1 MKPQQRTM
9 EGAAIAARGR
19 AYLAA
24 VTLLAS
30 LATAAVHAETTL
42 LEALEAGDSAAAQKL
57 LDAGADPK
65 ARGLDGTTTVM
76 WAAYHGD
83 AELLARLVKG
93 GVDVNLTNEYG
104 AHALS
109 EAAVRG
115 STPIIETLLR
125 AGADANRRSAEGET
139 PLMVVAR
146 TGNVASAKLL
156 VAAGADVNAVE
167 EWGGQS
173 ALMWA
178 AAQSQPEMVQFLL
191 ASGADPDARGF
202 AREWQRRILTEPR
215 PKDMNRGGFTPL
227 LYAAREG
234 CIECARRLVEGG
246 ADIDLPD
253 PERVTPLGLAIN
265 NLHFD
270 LAAYLIEAGADVD
283 KWDLF
288 GRTPLYQAIDMNTL
302 PTQGSGS
309 MSAIPSLDQHSALD
323 VARMLLAKG
332 ANPNIQLKR
341 RAPYRNVPNDRGGD
355 RILTQG
361 ATALVRAARAGD
373 APAVKLLLEHG
384 ALVDL
389 PGNFGVTALMAAA
402 GVEYGLR
409 VTRGRNRTE
418 AGVLETMRLLLDA
431 GANIHAQSLVEPALG
446 ERPYEG
452 VNSAARQGNYAFNV
466 RGRQVPSQ
474 SAVPHRTAI
483 HGAAQRGFTY
493 IVEFLAAHGA
503 DLEAKDSNGR
513 TPLDLAS
520 GNYSEDFLRQAA
532 EPHVETVKLIE
543 SLLAQ
548 RAAGEGSVARAPP
561 PAEALA
567 TAE

>member
-1 MKPQQRTM
+1 M
-9 EGAAIAARGR
+9 
-19 AYLAA
+19 
-24 VTLLAS
+24 
-30 LATAAVHAETTL
+30 
-42 LEALEAGDSAAAQKL
+42 
-57 LDAGADPK
+57 
-65 ARGLDGTTTVM
+65 
-76 WAAYHGD
+76 
-83 AELLARLVKG
+83 
-93 GVDVNLTNEYG
+93 TNDYG

-115 STPIIETLLR
+115 ATPLIQALLE
-125 AGADANRRSAEGET
+125 AGADANRKSAEGET

-146 TGNVASAKLL
+146 TGNVASARLL
-156 VAAGADVNAVE
+156 VKAGADVNTKE

-178 AAQSQPEMVQFLL
+178 AAQSQPEMVRFLL
-191 ASGADPDARGF
+191 ANGADPDARGLE
-202 AREWQRRILTEPR
+202 RDWQRRILTEPR
-215 PKDMNRGGFTPL
+215 PKDMNRGGFTAL

-234 CIECARRLVEGG
+234 CIDCARRLVEGG

-253 PERVTPLGLAIN
+253 PERMTPLALAIN

-288 GRTPLYQAIDMNTL
+288 GRSPLYQAIDMNTL

-309 MSAIPSLDQHSALD
+309 MSAIPSLDQHTGLD
-323 VARMLLAKG
+323 IARLLLAKG
-332 ANPNIQLKR
+332 ANPNLQLKR
-341 RAPYRNVPNDRGGD
+341 RPPYRNVPNDRGGD

-361 ATALVRAARAGD
+361 ATPLLRAARAGD

-389 PGNFGVTALMAAA
+389 PGNFGVTPLMAAA

-418 AGVLETMRLLLDA
+418 AGVLETMQLLLDA
-431 GANIHAQSLVEPALG
+431 GADIHARSLVEPALG

-452 VNSAARQGNYAFNV
+452 VNSAAREGNYAFNV

-474 SAVPHRTAI
+474 SAVPNRMAI
-483 HGAAQRGFTY
+483 HGAVAARLHVHRRVSRRAWGRSHGQGRQRPHAARSCERQLQRGFP
-493 IVEFLAAHGA
+493 APG
-503 DLEAKDSNGR
+503 G
-513 TPLDLAS
+513 
-520 GNYSEDFLRQAA
+520 
-532 EPHVETVKLIE
+532 
-543 SLLAQ
+543 
-548 RAAGEGSVARAPP
+548 RAARRDGEAARVADSAARGEHVSRRAGRASRRGIAPP
-561 PAEALA
+561 SSPRYSLRSRVMRV
-567 TAE
+567 TRRLFDRPICRG

>member
-1 MKPQQRTM
+1 LKTQYPTIRRATVT
-9 EGAAIAARGR
+9 ACPARH
-19 AYLAA
+19 ALAA
-24 VTLLAS
+24 LLTVFVSSGAQ
-30 LATAAVHAETTL
+30 AHDDL
-42 LEALEAGDSAAAQKL
+42 LGALEAGDGSAALRL

-83 AELLARLVKG
+83 VALLERLLAAD
-93 GVDVNLTNEYG
+93 VDVNASNDYG

-115 STPIIETLLR
+115 STPLIKALLD
-125 AGADANRRSAEGET
+125 AGADANRKSAEGET

-146 TGNVASAKLL
+146 TGNVASARLL
-156 VAAGADVNAVE
+156 IEAGADVNVQE

-178 AAQSQPEMVQFLL
+178 AAQSQPEMVRFLL
-191 ASGADPDARGF
+191 ANGAAPDARGLE
-202 AREWQRRILTEPR
+202 RDWQRRILTEPR
-215 PKDMNRGGFTPL
+215 PKDMNRGGFTAL

-234 CIECARRLVEGG
+234 CIDCARRLVEGG

-253 PERVTPLGLAIN
+253 PERVTPLALAIN
-265 NLHFD
+265 NQHFD

-288 GRTPLYQAIDMNTL
+288 GRSPLYQAIDMNTL

-309 MSAIPSLDQHSALD
+309 MSAIPSLDRHTGLD
-323 VARMLLAKG
+323 IARLLLDKG
-332 ANPNIQLKR
+332 ANPNLQLKR
-341 RAPYRNVPNDRGGD
+341 RPPYRNVPNDRGGD

-361 ATALVRAARAGD
+361 ATALLRAARAGD
-373 APAVKLLLEHG
+373 APAVKLLLDHG

-389 PGNFGVTALMAAA
+389 PGNFGVTPLMAAA

-418 AGVLETMRLLLDA
+418 AGVLETMQLLLDA
-431 GANIHAQSLVEPALG
+431 GADIHARSLVEPALG
-446 ERPYEG
+446 DRPYEG
-452 VNSAARQGNYAFNV
+452 VNSAAREGNYAFNV

-474 SAVPHRTAI
+474 SAVRNRTAI
-483 HGAAQRGFTY
+483 HGASQRGFTY

-503 DLEAKDSNGR
+503 DITAKDANGR
-513 TPLDLAS
+513 TPLDLAR
-520 GNYSEDFLRQAA
+520 GDYSEDFLRQAA
-532 EPHVETVKLIE
+532 EPHLDTVELLE
-543 SLLAQ
+543 SLIAKRAQ
-548 RAAGEGSVARAPP
+548 SSVPVAHASQS
-561 PAEALA
+561 AE
-567 TAE
+567 

>member
-1 MKPQQRTM
+1 VSTQQPTI
-9 EGAAIAARGR
+9 GCAAATRGR
-19 AYLAA
+19 AYALLAA
-24 VTLLAS
+24 VLVTFAS
-30 LATAAVHAETTL
+30 AGAHADTTL
-42 LEALEAGDSAAAQKL
+42 LEALEAGDSAMALKL
-57 LDAGADPK
+57 LDAGADAK

-83 AELLARLVKG
+83 VALIERLIAA
-93 GVDVNLTNEYG
+93 GVDVNATNEYG

-109 EAAVRG
+109 EAAVFG
-115 STPIIETLLR
+115 STPIIKALLEAG
-125 AGADANRRSAEGET
+125 AGADRRSAEGET
-139 PLMVVAR
+139 ALMVVAR

-167 EWGGQS
+167 QWGGQS

-178 AAQSQPEMVQFLL
+178 AAQSQPGMVQFLL
-191 ASGADPDARGF
+191 ASGANPDMRG
-202 AREWQRRILTEPR
+202 AERDWQRRILTEPR
-215 PKDMNRGGFTPL
+215 PKDMNRGGFTAL

-234 CIECARRLVEGG
+234 CIDCARRLVEGG

-253 PERVTPLGLAIN
+253 PERVTPLALAIN

-270 LAAYLIEAGADVD
+270 LAVYLIEAGADVD

-309 MSAIPSLDQHSALD
+309 MSAIPTLDQHSGLD
-323 VARMLLAKG
+323 VARLLLAKG
-332 ANPNIQLKR
+332 ANPNIRLKR
-341 RAPYRNVPNDRGGD
+341 RPPYRNVPNDRGGD
-355 RILTQG
+355 RILSQG
-361 ATALVRAARAGD
+361 ATPLLRAARAGD

-384 ALVDL
+384 AIADL
-389 PGNFGVTALMAAA
+389 PGNYGVTPLMAAA

-418 AGVLETMRLLLDA
+418 AGIRETMQLLLDA
-431 GANIHAQSLVEPALG
+431 GADIEAKSLVELALG

-452 VNSAARQGNYAFNV
+452 VNSAARQGNYSFNV

-474 SAVPHRTAI
+474 AAVPHRTAI

-493 IVEFLAAHGA
+493 AVEFLAAHGA
-503 DLEAKDSNGR
+503 DLEAKDANGK

-548 RAAGEGSVARAPP
+548 RAGAAVPVARVAPSTEGLP
-561 PAEALA
+561 SAE
-567 TAE
+567 

>member
-1 MKPQQRTM
+1 MTRRTTPM
-9 EGAAIAARGR
+9 RLAVAAALLGVLVSGAGR
-19 AYLAA
+19 AE
-24 VTLLAS
+24 
-30 LATAAVHAETTL
+30 TAL
-42 LEALEAGDSAAAQKL
+42 LEALESGNRTEALRL
-57 LDAGADPK
+57 LDAGAD
-65 ARGLDGTTTVM
+65 ARAKGLDGTTTLI

-83 AELLARLVKG
+83 AQLMKRLIAAG
-93 GVDVNLTNEYG
+93 APVDAANDYG
-104 AHALS
+104 AYALG

-115 STPIIETLLR
+115 ATEPIAALLD
-125 AGADANRRSAEGET
+125 AGADANHANAEGET

-146 TGNVASAKLL
+146 TGNVASARLL
-156 VAAGADVNAVE
+156 IAAGADVNARE
-167 EWGGQS
+167 LWGGQS

-178 AAQSQPEMVQFLL
+178 AAQSQPAMVEVLL
-191 ASGADPDARGF
+191 ASGAEPDARGF
-202 AREWQRRILTEPR
+202 ERDWQRRILTEPR
-215 PKDMNRGGFTPL
+215 PKDMNRGGFTAL

-234 CIECARRLVEGG
+234 CLPCARALVEGG

-253 PERVTPLGLAIN
+253 PERVTPLALAIN
-265 NLHFD
+265 NQHFD

-283 KWDLF
+283 RWDLF

-309 MSAIPSLDQHSALD
+309 MSAIPSMDRHTGLD
-323 VARMLLAKG
+323 VARLLLAKG
-332 ANPNIQLKR
+332 ADPNIQLKR
-341 RAPYRNVPNDRGGD
+341 RPPYRNVPNDRGGD

-361 ATALVRAARAGD
+361 ATPLLRAARAGD

-389 PGNFGVTALMAAA
+389 PGNFGVTPLMAAA

-418 AGVLETMRLLLDA
+418 EGVRETMQLLLDA
-431 GANIHAQSLVEPALG
+431 GADIHARSLIEPALG

-452 VNSAARQGNYAFNV
+452 VNSAARQGNYAFNI

-474 SAVPHRTAI
+474 DAVRHRQAI
-483 HGAAQRGFTY
+483 HGAAQRGFTA
-493 IVEFLAAHGA
+493 IVAFLAEHGA
-503 DLEAKDSNGR
+503 DLEALDANGR

-520 GNYSEDFLRQAA
+520 GNYAEDFLRQAP
-532 EPHVETVKLIE
+532 EPHADTVELLE

-548 RAAGEGSVARAPP
+548 RKAAPQSVARAGGLAA
-561 PAEALA
+561 AE
-567 TAE
+567 

>member
-1 MKPQQRTM
+1 MNTRQPTL
-9 EGAAIAARGR
+9 GFAAAATRGR
-19 AYLAA
+19 AYSLLA
-24 VTLLAS
+24 TLLAT
-30 LATAAVHAETTL
+30 LASAGAHAETTL
-42 LEALEAGDSAAAQKL
+42 IEALESGDMAAASKL
-57 LDAGADPK
+57 LDAGSDAK
-65 ARGLDGTTTVM
+65 ARGLDGTTTAM

-83 AELLARLVKG
+83 AATLERLIAA
-93 GVDVNLTNEYG
+93 GVDVNATNEYG
-104 AHALS
+104 ANALS
-109 EAAVRG
+109 EAAVLG
-115 STPIIETLLR
+115 STPIIEALLE

-156 VAAGADVNAVE
+156 IAAGADVNAVE

-178 AAQSQPEMVQFLL
+178 AAQSQPAMVQFLL
-191 ASGADPDARGF
+191 ASGANPDARG
-202 AREWQRRILTEPR
+202 AERDWQRRVLSEPR
-215 PKDMNRGGFTPL
+215 PKDMNRGGFTAL

-234 CIECARRLVEGG
+234 CIDCARRLVEGG

-253 PERVTPLGLAIN
+253 PERVTPLALATN
-265 NLHFD
+265 NQHFD
-270 LAAYLIEAGADVD
+270 LAMYLIEAGADVD

-309 MSAIPSLDQHSALD
+309 MSAIPSLDRHSALD
-323 VARMLLAKG
+323 VAQLLLEKG

-341 RAPYRNVPNDRGGD
+341 RPPYRNIGNDRGGD
-355 RILTQG
+355 RILSQG
-361 ATALVRAARAGD
+361 ATALLRAARAGD

-389 PGNFGVTALMAAA
+389 PGNYGVTPLMAAA
-402 GVEYGLR
+402 GVEFGLR

-418 AGVLETMRLLLDA
+418 AGVLETMQLLLDA
-431 GANIHAQSLVEPALG
+431 GADIEAKSFVEPSVG
-446 ERPYEG
+446 DTPYEG
-452 VNSAARQGNYAFNV
+452 VNSAARQGNYSFNR

-474 SAVPHRTAI
+474 SAVLNQTAI
-483 HGAAQRGFTY
+483 HGAAQRGFTFA
-493 IVEFLAAHGA
+493 VAFLAAHGS
-503 DLEAKDSNGR
+503 DLQAKDSNGR

-520 GNYSEDFLRQAA
+520 GKFSEDFRRQAT

-548 RAAGEGSVARAPP
+548 RAGGAVPVARLAPSP
-561 PAEALA
+561 EAALSAE
-567 TAE
+567 

>member
-1 MKPQQRTM
+1 MRKRTT
-9 EGAAIAARGR
+9 ICSS
-19 AYLAA
+19 
-24 VTLLAS
+24 V
-30 LATAAVHAETTL
+30 
-42 LEALEAGDSAAAQKL
+42 LEAGDSAAALRL

-65 ARGLDGTTTVM
+65 ARGLDGTTTAM

-83 AELLARLVKG
+83 AALLERLIAA
-93 GVDVNLTNEYG
+93 GVDVNLTNDYG

-115 STPIIETLLR
+115 TTPLIEALLE
-125 AGADANRRSAEGET
+125 AGADANRKSAEGET

-146 TGNVASAKLL
+146 TGNVASARLL
-156 VAAGADVNAVE
+156 VKAGADVNTKE

-178 AAQSQPEMVQFLL
+178 AAQSQPEMVRFLL
-191 ASGADPDARGF
+191 ANGADPDARGLE
-202 AREWQRRILTEPR
+202 RDWQRRILTEPR
-215 PKDMNRGGFTPL
+215 PKDMNRGGFTAL

-234 CIECARRLVEGG
+234 CIDCARRLVEGG

-253 PERVTPLGLAIN
+253 PERMTPLALAIN

-288 GRTPLYQAIDMNTL
+288 GRSPLYQAIDMNTL

-309 MSAIPSLDQHSALD
+309 MSAIPSLDQHTGLD
-323 VARMLLAKG
+323 IARLLLAKG
-332 ANPNIQLKR
+332 ANPNLQLKR
-341 RAPYRNVPNDRGGD
+341 RPPYRNVPNDRGGD

-361 ATALVRAARAGD
+361 ATPLLRAARAGD

-389 PGNFGVTALMAAA
+389 PGNFGVTPLMAAA

-418 AGVLETMRLLLDA
+418 AGVLETMQLLLDA
-431 GANIHAQSLVEPALG
+431 GADIHARSLVEPALG
-446 ERPYEG
+446 RAAVRRSQQRGSRGQLRVQRSRPSGTEPERRAEPNG
-452 VNSAARQGNYAFNV
+452 DSRRIAARLHVHRRVSRRAWGRSHGQ
-466 RGRQVPSQ
+466 GRQRHARRSI
-474 SAVPHRTAI
+474 S
-483 HGAAQRGFTY
+483 
-493 IVEFLAAHGA
+493 
-503 DLEAKDSNGR
+503 
-513 TPLDLAS
+513 
-520 GNYSEDFLRQAA
+520 
-532 EPHVETVKLIE
+532 
-543 SLLAQ
+543 
-548 RAAGEGSVARAPP
+548 RAATTARTSCARRPSR
-561 PAEALA
+561 
-567 TAE
+567 TSRR

>member
-1 MKPQQRTM
+1 MRTLRTVTLAGLLAVFLTPA
-9 EGAAIAARGR
+9 E
-19 AYLAA
+19 AA
-24 VTLLAS
+24 VS
-30 LATAAVHAETTL
+30 L
-42 LEALEAGDSAAAQKL
+42 LEALEAGDHATAAKL
-57 LDAGADPK
+57 LDEGADAR

-83 AELLARLVKG
+83 VQLLERLIAA
-93 GVDVNLTNEYG
+93 GVDVNATNDYG

-115 STPIIETLLR
+115 EPELIAALLE
-125 AGADANRRSAEGET
+125 AGADARHSNAEGET

-146 TGNVASAKLL
+146 TGNVASAQLL
-156 VAAGADVNAVE
+156 VAAGADVDARE
-167 EWGGQS
+167 SWGGQS

-178 AAQSQPEMVQFLL
+178 AAQSQPEMVRFLL

-202 AREWQRRILTEPR
+202 ERDWERRILTEPR
-215 PKDMNRGGFTPL
+215 PKDMNRGGFTAL

-234 CIECARRLVEGG
+234 CLECARYLVEGG

-265 NLHFD
+265 NQHFD

-288 GRTPLYQAIDMNTL
+288 GRSPLYQAIDMNTL

-309 MSAIPSLDQHSALD
+309 MSAIPSLDEHTGLD
-323 VARMLLAKG
+323 VARMLLEKG

-341 RAPYRNVPNDRGGD
+341 RPPYRNVPNDRGGD

-361 ATALVRAARAGD
+361 ATPLLRAARAGD

-389 PGNFGVTALMAAA
+389 PGNFGVTPFMAAA
-402 GVEYGLR
+402 GVEFGLR

-418 AGVLETMRLLLDA
+418 AGVLETLKLLLDA
-431 GANIHAQSLVEPALG
+431 GADIHARSLIEPSLG

-452 VNSAARQGNYAFNV
+452 VNSAAREGNYAFNV

-474 SAVPHRTAI
+474 DAVPHRMAI
-483 HGAAQRGFTY
+483 HGAAQRGFNY
-493 IVEFLAAHGA
+493 IVEFLAANGA
-503 DLEAKDSNGR
+503 DLTAEDANGR
-513 TPLDLAS
+513 TPLDLAK
-520 GNYSEDFLRQAA
+520 GNYSEDFLRQTA
-532 EPHVETVKLIE
+532 EPHVETVMLLE
-543 SLLAQ
+543 SLLAE
-548 RAAGEGSVARAPP
+548 RTANGAGGPEVARAGSD
-561 PAEALA
+561 
-567 TAE
+567 